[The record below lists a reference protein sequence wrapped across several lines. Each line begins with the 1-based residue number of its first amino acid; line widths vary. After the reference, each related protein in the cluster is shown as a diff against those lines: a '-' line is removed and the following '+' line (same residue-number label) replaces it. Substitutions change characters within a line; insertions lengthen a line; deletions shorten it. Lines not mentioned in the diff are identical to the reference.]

1 MVSKIN
7 TLPHV
12 HIVYLLLFHFGQGI
26 VSLSSPCVQPK
37 YSRNKHKI
45 KKQANK
51 ISLKRLKS
59 RHKISSKSKVF
70 VRARDQRRLC
80 NQSFSSIAIFVFRS
94 TPLSS
99 YFPVFALKRLTKYE
113 KMQIFSGRTPAIVRL
128 A

>member
-1 MVSKIN
+1 MYTLYTFCYFILDKVSSRYHRPVFNQNIQEINIKSKNKQTKSVSKD
-7 TLPHV
+7 
-12 HIVYLLLFHFGQGI
+12 
-26 VSLSSPCVQPK
+26 S
-37 YSRNKHKI
+37 
-45 KKQANK
+45 
-51 ISLKRLKS
+51 S

-80 NQSFSSIAIFVFRS
+80 DQSFSSIAIFVFRS